1 MGLLLCRSGFLTGA
15 WGELMYEEILLNDPD
30 HQGDIDTAP
39 TDGFD
44 DKRGEVSAVSTVS
57 KVDLSAP
64 IRFSQASF
72 MQIERERADHGKS
85 FDPQCSFLKRRYRI
99 NWILM

>member
-1 MGLLLCRSGFLTGA
+1 MHLVVVTLPLPDMLIFDYFENYPFVAIYKDAKHGRCTPPGVGPWGFYYAGQDATGA

-44 DKRGEVSAVSTVS
+44 DKR
-57 KVDLSAP
+57 
-64 IRFSQASF
+64 
-72 MQIERERADHGKS
+72 ER
-85 FDPQCSFLKRRYRI
+85 
-99 NWILM
+99 

>member
-1 MGLLLCRSGFLTGA
+1 MRTGA

-64 IRFSQASF
+64 IRFQPGFVHAD
-72 MQIERERADHGKS
+72 RARACRPWQV
-85 FDPQCSFLKRRYRI
+85 FDPQCSF
-99 NWILM
+99 